1 MDQLEEIKSKIDIV
15 ELISSYLPLK
25 KTGRNFKALC
35 PFHSEKTPSFIVS
48 PERQIFKCFGCGEG
62 GDIFKFLMKIEN
74 IDFGEAVRE
83 LAQRAGVKLTQY
95 RPSNDEKEK
104 QILYEIN
111 HLAEEFYHFLLTSH
125 PVGKG
130 ALNYVLG
137 RGISQDSIKLF
148 KIGFAPP
155 GWRNLYNFLVSK
167 KGYEAKDLE
176 RAGLV
181 IRRETRDL
189 RDERQET
196 KNLSGDYY
204 DRFRGRIMFPLR
216 NHRGYVC
223 GFAGRILES
232 QAESLPTDRQEAK
245 YVNTPETPIY
255 HKSDLL
261 YGLSE
266 TKEEIKKKD
275 EVVLVEGEFDMISS
289 YQAGVKNV
297 AAIKGSALT
306 INQIH
311 LLSRFT
317 KNIVLALD
325 QDLAGDQAA
334 RRGIEVADEQ
344 GMMVKVVK
352 IKGGKDPDEVAQKRP
367 DLWRQLVKEAMPVYD
382 YLIASALARFDKE
395 TIEGKRKISE
405 EMIPALARINNEII
419 KDHYVRLLAEKL
431 GVDQEAIEREIIK
444 WQKSQTTTV
453 FKDEK
458 IKVLPEEK
466 RSRREILEEY
476 LLALGFQSGNWAWL
490 GKRNFISLVKSYRFV
505 RILETLKDY
514 LKRYKTIESNRLAK
528 MLGSELLETFNKL
541 YLIDIGDLLED
552 EEKLKEEYQKSLLRL
567 EKIDLTEKLSQI
579 SDKIK
584 SLEKQKGLTEE
595 EQKKL
600 EKLNEEFRDLS
611 VKLVNFEEEK

>member
-130 ALNYVLG
+130 ALTYVLG

-232 QAESLPTDRQEAK
+232 QAKSLSADRQEAK

>member
-74 IDFGEAVRE
+74 IDFGEAVKE

-148 KIGFAPP
+148 KIGFAPL

-232 QAESLPTDRQEAK
+232 QAKSLSADRQEAK

-584 SLEKQKGLTEE
+584 SLEKQKGLTAE

>member
-1 MDQLEEIKSKIDIV
+1 
-15 ELISSYLPLK
+15 
-25 KTGRNFKALC
+25 
-35 PFHSEKTPSFIVS
+35 
-48 PERQIFKCFGCGEG
+48 
-62 GDIFKFLMKIEN
+62 
-74 IDFGEAVRE
+74 
-83 LAQRAGVKLTQY
+83 
-95 RPSNDEKEK
+95 
-104 QILYEIN
+104 
-111 HLAEEFYHFLLTSH
+111 
-125 PVGKG
+125 
-130 ALNYVLG
+130 
-137 RGISQDSIKLF
+137 
-148 KIGFAPP
+148 
-155 GWRNLYNFLVSK
+155 
-167 KGYEAKDLE
+167 
-176 RAGLV
+176 
-181 IRRETRDL
+181 
-189 RDERQET
+189 
-196 KNLSGDYY
+196 
-204 DRFRGRIMFPLR
+204 
-216 NHRGYVC
+216 
-223 GFAGRILES
+223 
-232 QAESLPTDRQEAK
+232 
-245 YVNTPETPIY
+245 
-255 HKSDLL
+255 
-261 YGLSE
+261 
-266 TKEEIKKKD
+266 
-275 EVVLVEGEFDMISS
+275 
-289 YQAGVKNV
+289 
-297 AAIKGSALT
+297 
-306 INQIH
+306 
-311 LLSRFT
+311 
-317 KNIVLALD
+317 
-325 QDLAGDQAA
+325 
-334 RRGIEVADEQ
+334 
-344 GMMVKVVK
+344 
-352 IKGGKDPDEVAQKRP
+352 
-367 DLWRQLVKEAMPVYD
+367 MPVYD

>member
-232 QAESLPTDRQEAK
+232 QAESLSADRQEAK